1 MFSFFIIELKQFG
14 TLEAKCSKLKEL
26 DQFKQI
32 KQQAKSSKINL
43 FHIQNQKK
51 IENRFPYLSQI
62 PLKI

>member
-1 MFSFFIIELKQFG
+1 MFSFFIIELKLFG

-26 DQFKQI
+26 YQF